1 MRAVY
6 TLNAPCPKREKE
18 SERNDRRMCVC
29 VCVFEVGGH
38 ACVSVCVFWLIDMP
52 SESISLSNVGLLP
65 ICYQLIII
73 LWICWVICKR
83 CSKYVSLSSFMYIL
97 SPFFIDLI
105 LKMYQH
111 CYWPGISNRDWSLV
125 SHALLYVQC
134 VKMWAC
140 VSVSVCTCPHS
151 VSVCVLL

>member
-29 VCVFEVGGH
+29 VLEGH
-38 ACVSVCVFWLIDMP
+38 ACVSVCVFRLIDMP

-73 LWICWVICKR
+73 LCICWVICKR
-83 CSKYVSLSSFMYIL
+83 CSKYVSLYSFMYSL

-111 CYWPGISNRDWSLV
+111 CYWPGISNRDWSFV
-125 SHALLYVQC
+125 SHAFLYVQC
-134 VKMWAC
+134 VKMC
-140 VSVSVCTCPHS
+140 VSVRVCTCPHS
-151 VSVCVLL
+151 VRVCVLL

>member
-29 VCVFEVGGH
+29 VCVLEGH
-38 ACVSVCVFWLIDMP
+38 ACVSVCVFRLIDMP
-52 SESISLSNVGLLP
+52 SKSLSLSNVGLLP

-73 LWICWVICKR
+73 LCICWVICKQ
-83 CSKYVSLSSFMYIL
+83 CSKYVSLYSFMYIL

-111 CYWPGISNRDWSLV
+111 CYWPGISNRDWSFV
-125 SHALLYVQC
+125 SHAFLYVQC
-134 VKMWAC
+134 VKMC
-140 VSVSVCTCPHS
+140 VSVRVCTCPHS